1 MNLANKITTIRLI
14 LVPIFILILTP
25 MPEWITNKNI
35 VFHFINNNS
44 IGIATTIFIVAA
56 LTDKLDGYF
65 ARKYNQITKLGCFLD
80 PLADKLLIISA
91 LIFLVEEN
99 RVAGWIALIIIA
111 REIAVTGLRVVAVLN
126 KKVLA
131 ADKYGKIK
139 LVFQVITIPLLLLK
153 NYPLSLFTN
162 FPFDNV
168 MIFLTV
174 IITIYSGINYFVK
187 NQDVFCED
195 GKLIV

>member
-1 MNLANKITTIRLI
+1 MNLANKITTFRLI

-25 MPEWITNKNI
+25 MPEWLTNKNA
-35 VFHFINNNS
+35 VFHFIQNNS

-56 LTDKLDGYF
+56 LTDKLDGYI

-99 RVAGWIALIIIA
+99 RIAGWIALIIIA
-111 REIAVTGLRVVAVLN
+111 REIAVTGLRIVTANN

-139 LVFQVITIPLLLLK
+139 LVFQVITILLLLLK
-153 NYPLSLFTN
+153 NYPMSLFTN

-168 MIFLTV
+168 MVFLTV
-174 IITIYSGINYFVK
+174 LITTYSGINYFVK
-187 NQDVFCED
+187 NQDVFYED